1 MSVNSPLEYI
11 GINAPVSQRDIAS
24 TSIQNPD
31 GTNIALNDKQLLE
44 SNFEKK
50 GDQSS
55 AISKSTTEER
65 KTEEESQRSEGK
77 AQGNA
82 FVQSAIVDKLKTVN
96 DQLSFKST
104 SLVFEFD
111 DANDPPIVKVVDKES
126 GDVIR

>member
-50 GDQSS
+50 
-55 AISKSTTEER
+55 
-65 KTEEESQRSEGK
+65 
-77 AQGNA
+77 
-82 FVQSAIVDKLKTVN
+82 
-96 DQLSFKST
+96 
-104 SLVFEFD
+104 
-111 DANDPPIVKVVDKES
+111 
-126 GDVIR
+126 